1 MLEMGKSSKSG
12 AWQLGL
18 GSVGGLTFGIGL
30 FMTNSVFA
38 QSVITPDNN
47 LGNESS
53 QVIPNYLDATE
64 AIAGGAIRDRNL
76 FHSLREFNVKE
87 GRSAV
92 FLSPNSNIQNILV
105 RVTGNNRSEILG
117 KLGTNGS
124 NANLFLINPNGIFF
138 GANAQLN
145 IAGSFVASTASGI
158 KFADDTV
165 FSATNPQTAP
175 LLTISTPVGLQF
187 DKPGGEINHYGS
199 LEVPTGKTLAL
210 VGGNINLI
218 GNSQLDPNRRTL
230 KTIGGQIAIGGIL
243 EPGTI
248 QINIASQNQPLS
260 FPDNVTLADI
270 SLQNLAVILT
280 DGLDGGF
287 IQLQGRQIQLIDGS
301 IVQAENQG
309 SETGRG
315 ITVQAQQLTL
325 KDGSQITTS
334 VGENAIGFG
343 GNLTVTVKDLL
354 QINGTI
360 PQGKLFAGSP
370 SALVTRTFG
379 DGSAGSLTVETR
391 KLIIDGGGNIST
403 TGWRGRGDSGML
415 KVTATDS
422 IFLSGVSFDDFPS
435 GLFSQT
441 VDLGNAG
448 SIIINTRQFIA
459 QDGGVVSAGTGRN
472 SRGRGSNLT
481 VNASELI
488 DLSGV
493 SPRDKDP
500 SGLFARSRG
509 SGEAG
514 SLFVNTEK
522 LIVRD
527 GARLTVEALGRGNA
541 GTLAVNAKEMRLDRQ
556 SKVVAETVSG
566 NGGDLRLQIQNLLL
580 LRDRSQISTT
590 AGTAG
595 GGGNGGNITINTPNG
610 FIVAVPLE
618 NSDITANAFT
628 GSGGR
633 VQINAYDIFGIEQ
646 RSREDLVTL
655 LNSND
660 PTKLNPQLLPTNDIT
675 AISQTNPT
683 LSGVVDIN
691 TPDVDPNSGLVN
703 LPTQPVEL
711 KVGETCKVIVADNKS
726 SFTVT
731 GRGGIPPSPTETLS
745 GDAVI
750 ANWIAVDSSRQASS
764 QPNPSLDSQKSTTGN
779 IVEATGWGINPQGE
793 VVLTAYTS
801 TANFHSS
808 WYKSTDCTTSQQAAT
823 ITGN

>member
-1 MLEMGKSSKSG
+1 MVKSRKIC

-18 GSVGGLTFGIGL
+18 GSVGALTLSMSL
-30 FMTNSVFA
+30 FMSNSVFA
-38 QSVITPDNN
+38 QSAITPDSN

-53 QVIPNYLDATE
+53 QVIQNYLDATE
-64 AIAGGAIRDRNL
+64 AIAKGAIRDRNL
-76 FHSLREFNVKE
+76 FHSLREFNVSE

-117 KLGTNGS
+117 TLSIVGS
-124 NANLFLINPNGIFF
+124 NANLFLVNPNGIFF
-138 GANAQLN
+138 GANARLN
-145 IAGSFVASTASGI
+145 IGGSFVASTASGI

-187 DKPGGEINHYGS
+187 DQLGGEINHYGA
-199 LEVPTGKTLAL
+199 LEVPLGKTLAL

-218 GNSQLDPNRRTL
+218 GNGQLQENRRTL
-230 KTIGGQIAIGGIL
+230 KAFSGQIAIGGISQ
-243 EPGTI
+243 PGTI
-248 QINIASQNQPLS
+248 QINIDSQNQPLS
-260 FPDNVTLADI
+260 FPNNVTPADI
-270 SLQNLAVILT
+270 SFKNLAVIVA
-280 DGLDGGF
+280 DGLGSGF
-287 IQLQGRQIQLIDGS
+287 IQLQGRQIQLTDGS
-301 IVQAENQG
+301 IVQADTQG
-309 SETGRG
+309 SENGRG
-315 ITVQAQQLTL
+315 IVVQAQQLTL
-325 KDGSQITTS
+325 QDGSQIVAGTSPGTT
-334 VGENAIGFG
+334 GIGG
-343 GNLTVTVKDLL
+343 SLTVKVTDLI
-354 QINGTI
+354 QVSGTI
-360 PQGKLFAGSP
+360 PQGKPFAGFP
-370 SALVTRTFG
+370 SGLATRTFG
-379 DGSAGSLTVETR
+379 DGAAGLLTVETK
-391 KLIIDGGGNIST
+391 KLIIDGGANIT
-403 TGWRGRGDSGML
+403 TTAWQGRGDGGML

-422 IFLSGVSFDDFPS
+422 ILLSGASFQDFPS

-441 VDLGNAG
+441 LDLGNAG
-448 SIIINTRQFIA
+448 SIIIDTKQFIA
-459 QDGGVVSAGTGRN
+459 QNGGVITAGTGRN
-472 SRGRGSNLT
+472 SRGNGSSLT
-481 VNASELI
+481 VRASELI

-493 SPRDKDP
+493 SPIDKDP

-541 GTLAVNAKEMRLDRQ
+541 GILAVNATEMRLERQ

-566 NGGDLRLQIQNLLL
+566 NGGDLTLEIQNLLL
-580 LRDRSQISTT
+580 LRDRAQISTT
-590 AGTAG
+590 AGTSG

-610 FIVAVPLE
+610 FIVAVPQE

-633 VQINAYDIFGIEQ
+633 VEINAYDIFGIEQ

-655 LNSND
+655 LNTKD
-660 PTKLNPQLLPTNDIT
+660 PTQLNPQLLQTNDIT

-711 KVGETCKVIVADNKS
+711 KVDETCKVIVANDKS
-726 SFTVT
+726 SFTVI
-731 GRGGIPPSPTETLS
+731 GRGGIPSNPTQTLNS
-745 GDAVI
+745 EI
-750 ANWIAVDSSRQASS
+750 AIADWIAVDNIRQPTS
-764 QPNPSLDSQKSTTGN
+764 QPTASLNSPSPHAK
-779 IVEATGWGINPQGE
+779 IVEATGWAVNPQGE
-793 VVLTAYTS
+793 VVLTAH
-801 TANFHSS
+801 TATGNIHSS
-808 WYKSTDCTTSQQAAT
+808 WYKSTDCTRSQPAAML
-823 ITGN
+823 ISH